1 MIFSSR
7 DWLAS
12 TGNAAAGAFLLMA
25 MAATTL
31 WAQVAGLQPQPTG
44 PTVTGHWTGKMTM
57 VLAAS
62 KREVTLPIDLLL
74 EQDGNNVTGK
84 LTMRGPRAIPVKG
97 IEENGKLNLLW
108 DFNEAEH
115 CRLHL
120 QIEGDT
126 LSGNL
131 YNYHDNPQKW
141 DVDETGEV
149 ALNRTK

>member
-1 MIFSSR
+1 MTR
-7 DWLAS
+7 DFLA
-12 TGNAAAGAFLLMA
+12 TAGGAVFRGSVLIA
-25 MAATTL
+25 SVATML
-31 WAQVAGLQPQPTG
+31 VAQRGGLQPQPAG
-44 PTVTGHWTGKMTM
+44 PSVAGHWVGKITM

-62 KREVTLPIDLLL
+62 KREVSLPVDFVL

-84 LTMRGPRAIPVKG
+84 LSMTRGNSTIPVKG

-120 QIEGDT
+120 TIEGDT

-131 YNYHDNPQKW
+131 YNFHDNPQKW

-149 ALNRTK
+149 TLNRAR